1 MKEEYVT
8 RKEFD
13 KAVRDLRKQI
23 SEQNQ
28 LIDDLYICMADT
40 VEKQKREYLAEN
52 KRNIDVLIEDVQHR
66 IDVMNE
72 YR

>member
-1 MKEEYVT
+1 MKEGYVT

-13 KAVRDLRKQI
+13 KAVRDLRKEI

-40 VEKQKREYLAEN
+40 VEKQKQEYLAEN